1 MLCTT
6 TWGSV
11 RNIGVICLW
20 MTMMTICQGK
30 LTVFTQKPSRR
41 LTTQEPSS
49 LTERLQVTTVNSTD
63 LLYPFFD
70 YYVPRNI
77 TTTIGQSAFL
87 HCRTENLNDK
97 SVSWMRK
104 RDLHILTA
112 GVLTYTSDQRFQVIH
127 PDNSDNW
134 TLLIKFAQPRDA
146 GIYECQVN
154 TEPKMSLAFQLNVVE
169 MRARICGP
177 QELYVN
183 EESEVTMRCE
193 LSQGPHDLGTIFWY
207 LGNTPV
213 YTDQVSLQ
221 SIRQPRVSVHTEWAD
236 GLKSTLHIARAK
248 LSDSGNYTCVP
259 TFGQSATINVHVVNG
274 EHPAAMQHGN
284 RSAVS
289 GQMTVHVL
297 VLLSLLIMLSNPGL
311 FGH

>member
-1 MLCTT
+1 MCTVTGGFLQLSALCF
-6 TWGSV
+6 WIIAIA
-11 RNIGVICLW
+11 N
-20 MTMMTICQGK
+20 CQGK
-30 LTVFTQKPSRR
+30 LATYTQRPPASSTPPSALRQTDR
-41 LTTQEPSS
+41 TSS
-49 LTERLQVTTVNSTD
+49 TPGNGTD
-63 LLYPFFD
+63 QLYPFFD

-169 MRARICGP
+169 MRARICGQ
-177 QELYVN
+177 QELYVK
-183 EESEVTMRCE
+183 EDSEVSMRCE

-207 LGNTPV
+207 LGNVPV
-213 YTDQVSLQ
+213 YTDQTSLQ
-221 SIRQPRVSVHTEWAD
+221 SVRQPRVSVHTEWVD

-248 LSDSGNYTCVP
+248 LTDSGNYTCMP

-297 VLLSLLIMLSNPGL
+297 ALVSLVIMLSNPVL